1 MHLHFEKN
9 TNTKCDCSILSLS
22 WMGKVPDDIPEVS
35 QFPGKKKLFLL
46 LLLLRSDFC
55 AVIFS
60 SSNRHVL
67 YCDVIVHCICLYVCV
82 PFETCLCAV
91 CALDARSMSSKKK
104 KQKILSLDAWLPFFK
119 NRKKNKS
126 SNALLRTCCL
136 IDWLQLLYE

>member
-91 CALDARSMSSKKK
+91 RARRSFNVIEK
-104 KQKILSLDAWLPFFK
+104 K
-119 NRKKNKS
+119 NRKFYHLMLGCPFSRTEKKQVVECIVKN
-126 SNALLRTCCL
+126 LLF
-136 IDWLQLLYE
+136 D